1 MITGFILALREGL
14 ESALIVGIVLGALRH
29 MGKVNWARA
38 VWGGVISA
46 GVVSLIGAAALY
58 RVGIQLEGKAEEIFE
73 GMTMLL
79 AAGVLTWMIFWMK
92 RQAVYLRRDLEKE
105 VERAAT
111 STSVRALFLL
121 AFVAVVREGLELS
134 LFLTAAAFS
143 GNGLFTWLGGLMGLI
158 CAVIL
163 GWLFFRTTVKL
174 SLKRFFQFT
183 SILLLFFA
191 AGLVG
196 HGIHELNEAGWIPAL
211 VEPVWNVNSILDEK
225 SPLGMLLTSL
235 FGYNG
240 NPSLSEAVGYLSY
253 FIIIGFA
260 IWKKPPRRIAIQNT
274 A

>member
-14 ESALIVGIVLGALRH
+14 EAALIVGIVLGALRQ
-29 MGKVNWARA
+29 MGKENLARA

-46 GVVSLIGAAALY
+46 GVVSFIGAAVLY

-79 AAGVLTWMIFWMK
+79 AAGILTWMIFWMK
-92 RQAVYLRRDLEKE
+92 RQAIYLRMNLEKD
-105 VERAAT
+105 VQRAAT
-111 STSVRALFLL
+111 SSGMKALFLL

-143 GNGLFTWLGGLMGLI
+143 GNDVFTWLGGLVGLI
-158 CAVIL
+158 FAILL

-174 SLKRFFQFT
+174 SLQRFFQLT

-211 VEPVWNVNSILDEK
+211 VEPVWNVNPILDEK
-225 SPLGMLLTSL
+225 SLLGMLLTSL